1 MKLSELLEAAS
12 ESTLEPLTAKR
23 QEAQVALSDV
33 KKRGSHSGAGPVAP
47 QYMAQYTRAKLALDQ
62 ATEAITRYH
71 ATKPAAAEQQVA
83 AKSRAEKKAAETPEE
98 KKKRFGRAVGDGLNT
113 GYALRDEH
121 GGWEGLAKH
130 VLSIVRKAKNGS
142 DEKISAEYIADHLGT
157 TPRTVNRWLE
167 SEGNYK
173 PFLAVARLLGRK

>member
-1 MKLSELLEAAS
+1 MKLSELFEVAS

-23 QEAQVALSDV
+23 QEAQANLSDIT
-33 KKRGSHSGAGPVAP
+33 KRGRHSGAGPVAP
-47 QYMAQYTRAKLALDQ
+47 QYMAQYNRAKLAVDQ
-62 ATEAITRYH
+62 ATEAIAQYH
-71 ATKPAAAEQQVA
+71 ATKSAPEEQRVA
-83 AKSRAEKKAAETPEE
+83 AKYQAEKKAAETPEE

-130 VLSIVRKAKNGS
+130 VLAIVRKAKNDS